1 MDYQAK
7 LTELLLATARQNAS
21 DLHIGVGQ
29 PPTLRL
35 DGALIPLTG
44 EQIVTPEIAEGH
56 SRRHFRGR
64 SSARNERVVVAF
76 YIKIE

>member
-44 EQIVTPEIAEGH
+44 EQIITPEVAEGLVQALLNDEQKKV
-56 SRRHFRGR
+56 F
-64 SSARNERVVVAF
+64 AE
-76 YIKIE
+76 KKE